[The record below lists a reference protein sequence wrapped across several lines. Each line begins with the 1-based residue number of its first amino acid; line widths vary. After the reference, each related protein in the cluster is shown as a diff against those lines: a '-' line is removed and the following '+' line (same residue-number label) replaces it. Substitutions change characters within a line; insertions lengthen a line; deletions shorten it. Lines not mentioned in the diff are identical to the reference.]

1 MFSLLLFGIITILFL
16 NGNVHYGENPV
27 RKNWQ
32 NEGPYIFFENDSTL
46 SINHISG
53 NKEEGIKKRVHPKM
67 NPFSKTL
74 LSFSTTS

>member
-32 NEGPYIFFENDSTL
+32 NEGPYIFFEN
-46 SINHISG
+46 
-53 NKEEGIKKRVHPKM
+53 
-67 NPFSKTL
+67 
-74 LSFSTTS
+74 